1 MTDGENDDMTDEQ
14 VTQLLRFKES
24 NVLLHEQV
32 KALDQRLVAAKEV
45 SAGCEKSTRD
55 FAQTNCNSLACTSY

>member
-14 VTQLLRFKES
+14 VTQLLRVKES
-24 NVLLHEQV
+24 NVLLNEQV

-45 SAGCEKSTRD
+45 SAGCETSTRGIV
-55 FAQTNCNSLACTSY
+55 